1 MQQKHESTIVDIA
14 RALNLSI
21 ATVSRALNNHPKISE
36 ATKKKVKEQADAV
49 EYRRN
54 TLASGLRGSRSN
66 NIGLII
72 PRVSMYFHATA
83 ITAIQNLLHR
93 HGYNLIIGQSNDAP
107 EMEKELASAMFSS
120 RVAGLMVASTFY
132 TTDYTHFDVFI
143 RNDIPLVFF
152 DRVPVDFYPA
162 QVIRGD
168 DYQGGFMATA
178 HLAEAGCKTIA
189 HLSGPL
195 SCNLYKDRYAGYV
208 AALRQY
214 KLPFK
219 KEWVFFNE
227 LTPANATRIAQQLF
241 ARRPYPQ
248 GVFASNDTSAI
259 TILEYA
265 RAQGIAVPEALR
277 IVGYS
282 NDPRTAII
290 SPPITTVEQFPGR
303 VGEEAVTALLA
314 LLKRGPRKREQIL
327 TPVITAVE
335 LVKRA
340 SA

>member
-1 MQQKHESTIVDIA
+1 MQKHESTIVDIA

-21 ATVSRALNNHPKISE
+21 ATVSRALNDHPKISE
-36 ATKKKVKEQADAV
+36 ATKKKVREQANAL

-54 TLASGLRGSRSN
+54 TLASGLRGSRTN

-83 ITAIQNLLHR
+83 ITAIQNKLHQ
-93 HGYNLIIGQSNDAP
+93 HGYNLIIGQTNDSF

-120 RVAGLMVASTFY
+120 RVDGLMVASTFY
-132 TTDYTHFDVFI
+132 TTDFSHFDVFT

-168 DYQGGFMATA
+168 DYKGGFMATS
-178 HLAEAGCKTIA
+178 HLAKAGCKTIA

-208 AALRQY
+208 DALR
-214 KLPFK
+214 KHRLPFR

-227 LTPANATRIAQQLF
+227 LTPENALRIARQLF
-241 ARRPYPQ
+241 AAPPYPD
-248 GVFASNDTSAI
+248 GIFASNDTTAI
-259 TILEYA
+259 ILLEHA
-265 RAQGIAVPEALR
+265 RSLGIVIPEQLK

-290 SPPITTVEQFPGR
+290 SPAITTVEQFPDK
-303 VGEEAVTALLA
+303 VGERAVDALLE
-314 LLKRGPRKREQIL
+314 LMKGRGRRKGEVQRPI
-327 TPVITAVE
+327 ITAVE
-335 LVKRA
+335 LVCRA